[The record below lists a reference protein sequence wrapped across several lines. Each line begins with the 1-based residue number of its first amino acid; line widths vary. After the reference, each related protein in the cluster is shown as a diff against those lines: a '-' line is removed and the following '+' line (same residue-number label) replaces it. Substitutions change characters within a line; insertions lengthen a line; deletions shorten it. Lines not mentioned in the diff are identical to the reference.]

1 MQAYN
6 LVKLNKKPSIYNVHC
21 LKPINSQIIIKILK
35 KYKKIIVLEEHFK
48 TGGLYSLIS
57 IINSENK
64 IMANIIS
71 MSAGNKFITGAG
83 NLNESKKKLNLD
95 VAAILKN
102 I

>member
-1 MQAYN
+1 
-6 LVKLNKKPSIYNVHC
+6 
-21 LKPINSQIIIKILK
+21 
-35 KYKKIIVLEEHFK
+35 
-48 TGGLYSLIS
+48 
-57 IINSENK
+57 
-64 IMANIIS
+64 MANIIS